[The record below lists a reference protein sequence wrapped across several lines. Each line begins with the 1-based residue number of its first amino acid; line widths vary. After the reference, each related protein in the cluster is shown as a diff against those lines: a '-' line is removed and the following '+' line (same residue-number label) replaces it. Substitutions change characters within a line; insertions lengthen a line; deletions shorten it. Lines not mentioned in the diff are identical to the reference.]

1 MSTLNYKHRTRSS
14 ASTLLSLLV
23 ALLAHP
29 AFGAVAV
36 EVRGVDE
43 QIRANALAYLSFERY
58 KDSHDLSPEFVER
71 LQERSER
78 EVSLALRP
86 FGYYEPKVTTE
97 VRRSGS
103 GGEQN
108 YHVVVPVVPGEP
120 VIVEKVDVKV
130 TGAGSTD
137 RHFTDITNDLPIQP
151 GDRLNH
157 SSYESLKG
165 GLLRAAA
172 TYGYLDSRMVKN
184 EMRVD
189 PVARVADVTIEFE
202 TGSQYKF
209 GATTIRQDAIDESL
223 ARRFL
228 RYRENDPFDATELLR
243 TQFALDDSL
252 YFSTVEVLPEER
264 DRENLTVPIG
274 IDADPNRRHRY
285 QYGVGYGTD
294 TQVRGTIAWEDRR
307 INTAGHRF
315 RTEV

>member
-1 MSTLNYKHRTRSS
+1 MPTLQIKHCPRL
-14 ASTLLSLLV
+14 AVVSLFAFV
-23 ALLAHP
+23 FAQLAAP
-29 AFGAVAV
+29 ANADVEI
-36 EVRGVDE
+36 EVRGVGE
-43 QIRANALAYLSFERY
+43 NIRANVLAYLSFERY
-58 KDSHDLSPEFVER
+58 KDSDDLSPEFVER

-86 FGYYEPKVTTE
+86 FGFYEPKVTTE

-108 YHVVVPVVPGEP
+108 YSVVVTIAPGEP

-223 ARRFL
+223 ARR
-228 RYRENDPFDATELLR
+228 
-243 TQFALDDSL
+243 
-252 YFSTVEVLPEER
+252 
-264 DRENLTVPIG
+264 
-274 IDADPNRRHRY
+274 
-285 QYGVGYGTD
+285 
-294 TQVRGTIAWEDRR
+294 
-307 INTAGHRF
+307 
-315 RTEV
+315 